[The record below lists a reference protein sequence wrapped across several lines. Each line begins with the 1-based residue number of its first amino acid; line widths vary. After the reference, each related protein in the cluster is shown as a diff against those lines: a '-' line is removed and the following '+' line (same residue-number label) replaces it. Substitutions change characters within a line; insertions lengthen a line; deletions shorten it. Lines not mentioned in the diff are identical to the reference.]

1 MRRAILL
8 LPLSLSPVYAI
19 GFWGSVG
26 GGLNF
31 GGFGEMISKGEI
43 DSWGEG
49 DSDTVTLKIGAS
61 PKGFIA
67 GGNLMGGVSLQPIP
81 IAVGLGVD
89 YYAGTQRYV
98 LKFETDVWG
107 TIEIE
112 DTLEVNRIYIKLPV
126 AYQLSLPVLKGYFGL
141 YPAYAL
147 YSWKEKGEPDTARI
161 NFKGFAFG
169 GFTNLYYSLGP
180 VGLGGGIFV
189 DYAPSL
195 KGRSKPDNTDVYIN
209 KVFHYGINL
218 GLLLSLGVFE

>member
-8 LPLSLSPVYAI
+8 LTLSLSSVYAI

-31 GGFGEMISKGEI
+31 GGFGEVRVS
-43 DSWGEG
+43 G
-49 DSDTVTLKIGAS
+49 DGDRDTFKIGAS
-61 PKGFIA
+61 AKDFIF
-67 GGNLMGGVSLQPIP
+67 GGNLMGGVSLKPIP

-89 YYAGTQRYV
+89 YYAGMQRYEFKV
-98 LKFETDVWG
+98 EG
-107 TIEIE
+107 YE
-112 DTLEVNRIYIKLPV
+112 DTSTFEVNRIYIKLPV
-126 AYQLSLPVLKGYFGL
+126 AYQLSLPMLKGYFGI

-147 YSWKEKGEPDTARI
+147 YSVKGKGESDWTD
-161 NFKGFAFG
+161 FKGLAFG

-180 VGLGGGIFV
+180 VGIGGGIFF
-189 DYAPSL
+189 DYGPSF

-218 GLLLSLGVFE
+218 GLLVSLGVFE

>member
-1 MRRAILL
+1 MRRLILL

-19 GFWGSVG
+19 GFWGSLG

-31 GGFGEMISKGEI
+31 GGFREVRFTEDG
-43 DSWGEG
+43 
-49 DSDTVTLKIGAS
+49 DTVTAKTSA
-61 PKGFIA
+61 KGFIA
-67 GGNLMGGVSLQPIP
+67 GGNLMGGISLQPIP

-89 YYAGTQRYV
+89 YYTGTQKYV
-98 LKFETDVWG
+98 LKFEADSRG
-107 TIEIE
+107 IEDE
-112 DTLEVNRIYIKLPV
+112 DTLEVKRIYIKLPV
-126 AYQLSLPVLKGYFGL
+126 AYHLSLPRLKGYFGL

-147 YSWKEKGEPDTARI
+147 YSVKVKGESDWAV
-161 NFKGFAFG
+161 FKGFAFG

-195 KGRSKPDNTDVYIN
+195 DVYIN

-218 GLLLSLGVFE
+218 GLLISLGVLE

>member
-8 LPLSLSPVYAI
+8 LPLALSPVYAI
-19 GFWGSVG
+19 GFWGSLG

-31 GGFGEMISKGEI
+31 GGFGEIRGKGELF
-43 DSWGEG
+43 E
-49 DSDTVTLKIGAS
+49 DTVTFKIGAS

-89 YYAGTQRYV
+89 YYTGTQRYELDFGV
-98 LKFETDVWG
+98 IVV
-107 TIEIE
+107 E

-126 AYQLSLPVLKGYFGL
+126 AYQLSLPVLKGYFGI

-147 YSWKEKGEPDTARI
+147 YSVKGKGEPDTARI

-195 KGRSKPDNTDVYIN
+195 KWRQDNTEVFIN

-218 GLLLSLGVFE
+218 GLLVSLGGF

>member
-8 LPLSLSPVYAI
+8 LPLALSPVYAI
-19 GFWGSVG
+19 GFWGSLG

-31 GGFGEMISKGEI
+31 GGFGEVRFTEDGN
-43 DSWGEG
+43 
-49 DSDTVTLKIGAS
+49 TVTVKTSA
-61 PKGFIA
+61 KGFIA
-67 GGNLMGGVSLQPIP
+67 GGNLMGGISLQPIP

-89 YYAGTQRYV
+89 YYAGTQKYE
-98 LKFETDVWG
+98 FDFWG
-107 TIEIE
+107 MVAE
-112 DTLEVNRIYIKLPV
+112 DTLEVKRTYIKLPV
-126 AYQLSLPVLKGYFGL
+126 AYQLSLPMLKGYFGI

-147 YSWKEKGEPDTARI
+147 YSVKGKGEPDTARI
-161 NFKGFAFG
+161 DFKGLAFG

-180 VGLGGGIFV
+180 VGIGGGIFF
-189 DYAPSL
+189 DYGPSF